1 MNDDKTNDN
10 GDTPDALPE
19 NRPVAP
25 GGLLAWLPWLAATGF
40 ALFAGAVLSAWFALR
55 SEMAVMRDQAALAE
69 IKEKTLHQQI
79 EAEEIISD
87 RRMAD
92 LRDKLESPR
101 DLGRLRVLPFVPTG
115 SIAQPPRA
123 VAVLDPDRQEGEL
136 FVAALPAPA
145 PDKSYQLWLFDSA
158 HPAGAS
164 LAVFAVDSAGT
175 EVTVPFKL
183 DRASANGARYKIS
196 IERKDGAPA
205 PEGPVVLASP

>member
-1 MNDDKTNDN
+1 MNDDETNDR
-10 GDTPDALPE
+10 GDTPDAPPD

-40 ALFAGAVLSAWFALR
+40 ALFAGAALSAWFALR
-55 SEMAVMRDQAALAE
+55 SEVAVMRDQAALAE
-69 IKEKTLHQQI
+69 IKEKTLRQQI

-115 SIAQPPRA
+115 GIAQPSRA

-145 PDKSYQLWLFDSA
+145 PDKSYQLWLFDSE

-164 LAVFAVDSAGT
+164 S
-175 EVTVPFKL
+175 
-183 DRASANGARYKIS
+183 RYLS
-196 IERKDGAPA
+196 STP
-205 PEGPVVLASP
+205 PEPR